1 MAQTYCTQSDI
12 EAIISASGL
21 LACIDD
27 TESGQPSTAATLHV
41 TNAIERAAVKINA
54 AAGRQ
59 YSPLADLASNDW
71 CKWANAVLAAYYLQ
85 TRRGN
90 PAWASLADQVKEIE
104 ELLDEI
110 AWGRRGI
117 PEQAPSFDHLPTVT
131 NFSVEPGRAIA
142 PIRVNQDESTGS
154 DPADG
159 SQRKRYY
166 ANQPGVY

>member
-27 TESGQPSTAATLHV
+27 TEAGQASTGATLHV

-59 YSPLADLASNDW
+59 YSPLSDLASNDW

-90 PAWASLADQVKEIE
+90 PAWQSLSDQVKEVE
-104 ELLDEI
+104 ELLEEV

-117 PEQAPSFDHLPTVT
+117 PEQPPSFDFRPTVS
-131 NFSVEPGRAIA
+131 NFQVEPGRSIA
-142 PIRVNQDESTGS
+142 PVRVDRDESTGAA
-154 DPADG
+154 PVDG
-159 SQRKRYY
+159 AGTKRYY